1 MRINASKFALLISS
15 LSTGLMLPV
24 SNRRSGG
31 CSDGLKLAANC
42 SGNVLEYNQSLL
54 QPLIDNQCVSGG
66 CLQGHCPLNF
76 KTCLSSTVNISVCI
90 QDFPEVFNT
99 ICSSSQVDATLF
111 WSSSLAPSSTASQ
124 ELSSTPSQELPS
136 TPSQKLPSTPAQE
149 LPSTPFPSSPMS
161 PSSAPPQ
168 KPLSTPPQ
176 EQPSS
181 NETNTD
187 KDITSN
193 SSNPATEW
201 IETSPPFKPECSPSP
216 SGYGG
221 DRNISIQSEDGAAQQ
236 QWNPLFFLL
245 FSAILGVPFLM
256 DSYDKNN
263 KSVIDLKQQLRELL
277 DKSDGD
283 DTNDAALL
291 DEVFK
296 KLSQVSVSA
305 EIVDSRALDGSVGNN
320 SILQNLTQENT
331 NLFNAS
337 KQKWF
342 KTTRFLPILNLVHF
356 HMVVEVLDCFFK
368 GSFFDFCEKN
378 KVEAAVKKHLSSLQ
392 DIQTS
397 KIIEIENFG
406 EKLFDAVN
414 DFFDGIIR
422 EFDSNQEFND
432 NKKRLEAIKEHKESF
447 LKCSAKRFVDQL
459 KFSLGVDDRVD
470 DQDSSNEYIGVTGF
484 A

>member
-1 MRINASKFALLISS
+1 MFLTKF
-15 LSTGLMLPV
+15 
-24 SNRRSGG
+24 
-31 CSDGLKLAANC
+31 
-42 SGNVLEYNQSLL
+42 VLVL
-54 QPLIDNQCVSGG
+54 
-66 CLQGHCPLNF
+66 
-76 KTCLSSTVNISVCI
+76 
-90 QDFPEVFNT
+90 
-99 ICSSSQVDATLF
+99 QVDATLF

-124 ELSSTPSQELPS
+124 ELSSTPSQE
-136 TPSQKLPSTPAQE
+136 LPSTPAQE

-187 KDITSN
+187 KNSTSN

-201 IETSPPFKPECSPSP
+201 IETSSPFKPECSPSP

-221 DRNISIQSEDGAAQQ
+221 DRTIPIESEDGAAQQ
-236 QWNPLFFLL
+236 QWNVLFVLFVLLGFPVFLVGKC
-245 FSAILGVPFLM
+245 AHAK
-256 DSYDKNN
+256 YK

-277 DKSDGD
+277 DKSDGN

-291 DEVFK
+291 DEAFK
-296 KLSQVSVSA
+296 KLSSVSA
-305 EIVDSRALDGSVGNN
+305 STEIVDSLARDDSVGNN

-342 KTTRFLPILNLVHF
+342 KTTRFLHITNLVHF

-368 GSFFDFCEKN
+368 GSFFDFCEKD
-378 KVEAAVKKHLSSLQ
+378 KVEAAVKKHLSPLQ

-397 KIIEIENFG
+397 KIIEI
-406 EKLFDAVN
+406 
-414 DFFDGIIR
+414 
-422 EFDSNQEFND
+422 
-432 NKKRLEAIKEHKESF
+432 
-447 LKCSAKRFVDQL
+447 
-459 KFSLGVDDRVD
+459 
-470 DQDSSNEYIGVTGF
+470 
-484 A
+484 